1 MMPYDPLEEDD
12 EWEDDRREDDGDAML
27 VSNGVLDTFRR
38 IFRAPIRKLPLGVC
52 LPPDNLDPTNPS
64 LSREEW
70 AETRT
75 CQVCGIAGE
84 DVSASRRCSSCEK
97 HDIMPETQ
105 WDREHPESL

>member
-1 MMPYDPLEEDD
+1 MMPDPED
-12 EWEDDRREDDGDAML
+12 
-27 VSNGVLDTFRR
+27 S
-38 IFRAPIRKLPLGVC
+38 LPPWVEIDC
-52 LPPDNLDPTNPS
+52 YPPDNLDPENPN

-97 HDIMPETQ
+97 HDIMPESR
-105 WDREHPESL
+105 WEREHSECL